1 MRRYALG
8 SLLCAI
14 ALLVGGCGRQ
24 SSQPTATPD
33 PGVQIEVENLN
44 EPQRTG
50 DVTLIVTVRDA
61 AGGPVDGAKVDVRG
75 DMSHAGMTPS
85 RGSADSG
92 RDGRYEVPFTWTMGG
107 DWVLDVTATLPDGRT
122 TTRRFDLTVSAP

>member
-1 MRRYALG
+1 MQK
-8 SLLCAI
+8 I
-14 ALLVGGCGRQ
+14 ALMIVLCGVVILAGGCRQ
-24 SSQPTATPD
+24 SAQPTATPD

-44 EPQRTG
+44 DPQRTG

-85 RGSADSG
+85 LGSAEG
-92 RDGRYEVPFTWTMGG
+92 GHDGRYEVPFTWTMGG
-107 DWVLDVTATLPDGRT
+107 DWFVEVTVTLPDGRT
-122 TTRRFDLTVSAP
+122 TTRRFDLTVSSS